1 MGRQGHKGREASIH
15 AALDDFVTK
24 LKRKRL
30 GGSSLAL
37 ARHTTEVLIHAVA
50 AQQAP
55 TAEGIIEGVRAVSK
69 KLVEARPLGA
79 SEPQNPCALDVPTAV
94 SLQSHSFASKNMNP
108 QPYFPQPVASNRAGR
123 GQHVQE
129 GLAHHSRG
137 GGWRR
142 GEG

>member
-24 LKRKRL
+24 LMRKRL

-94 SLQSHSFASKNMNP
+94 SPSHSFASKNTNP
-108 QPYFPQPVASNRAGR
+108 QPYFPHPVASNRAGR

-129 GLAHHSRG
+129 GPAHHSRG